1 MSKLHDLL
9 RLVAEGGVHSYD
21 DLAEKLAV
29 PLPLLGAML
38 EDLGRLGY
46 LRPAEATCGKNCQS
60 CPIGGCSVAGRSRLW
75 VLTEKGAQAA
85 T

>member
-1 MSKLHDLL
+1 MSKLHELL

-21 DLAEKLAV
+21 DLAEELAL
-29 PLPLLGAML
+29 PLPLLEAML

-46 LRPAEATCGKNCQS
+46 LRPAEAACGENCQD
-60 CPIGGCSVAGRSRLW
+60 CPIGGCSVAGRGRLW
-75 VLTEKGAQAA
+75 VLTDKGARAA